1 MNRLDNTNDL
11 LKYMSSVFDTELN
24 IYIQNQLLAKMN
36 STYLR
41 LGNKKQLCKPKLKK
55 ADVSTSDC
63 FVTAGTVC
71 GIITAIIAFFI
82 YKSRHHGFF
91 SILNS
96 LWTGLVFA
104 VIGFFVFGSV
114 CGIPISCIRR
124 AKQQKLLNE
133 KFEAETLKY
142 KKAVEQEEN
151 RVARENA
158 QKSRLSNEI
167 SLLSARLRGSG
178 NNLRQMYDY
187 DIIKP
192 EYRNIYA
199 VSSICGYLKNGR
211 THSLEFN
218 EKTGDRG
225 AYNIYEEERRLDK
238 IITNTEEII
247 NKLDQVIKNQYVLAE
262 GLNRAREQIDMLSR
276 EVNSFAINTQ
286 QQLRNMENSQAL
298 IAYNQERMTAEA
310 GILSWL
316 AIMR

>member
-1 MNRLDNTNDL
+1 MNSFKNTDDL
-11 LKYMSSVFDTELN
+11 LVYLNAVFDTELN

-36 STYLR
+36 RTYLR
-41 LGNKKQLCKPKLKK
+41 LGNKKQICEPKLKQ
-55 ADVSTSDC
+55 ADSSTSSC

-71 GIITAIIAFFI
+71 GIITAIAAFFI
-82 YKSRHHGFF
+82 YKSYHHGFF

-96 LWTGLVFA
+96 LWTGLVFG
-104 VIGFFVFGSV
+104 VIGFFVFGLV

-124 AKQQKLLNE
+124 AKQQKLLN
-133 KFEAETLKY
+133 KQFEEETLKY
-142 KKAVEQEEN
+142 KKAVEQDEY
-151 RVARENA
+151 RVKREKA

-167 SLLSARLRGSG
+167 SLLSRRLRSSG

-218 EKTGDRG
+218 EKTGDKG
-225 AYNIYEEERRLDK
+225 AYNIYEEERRLEK

-247 NKLDQVIKNQYVLAE
+247 NKLDQVVKNQYVLAE
-262 GLNRAREQIDMLSR
+262 GLNRAKEQIDILSR

-286 QQLRNMENSQAL
+286 QQLQNIENSHAL
-298 IAYNQERMTAEA
+298 IAYNEERIAAETNV
-310 GILSWL
+310 LTWL
-316 AIMR
+316 AVMR